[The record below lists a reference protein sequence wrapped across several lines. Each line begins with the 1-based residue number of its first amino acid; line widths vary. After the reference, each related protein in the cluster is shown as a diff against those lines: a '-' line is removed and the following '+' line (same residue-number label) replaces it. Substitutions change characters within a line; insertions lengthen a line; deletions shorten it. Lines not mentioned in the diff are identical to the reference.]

1 MLKKTRL
8 KQSILVLVWLISISA
23 RTLTLEDAERIALEE
38 NKELNALIELSN
50 ASFERAQEIV
60 SRYMPHATFQGAY
73 YKSEE
78 KITLLPG
85 FPPQDNFW
93 TTGFQ
98 FSQLIISKKLY
109 HEIKSGKFDYEAMKY
124 EVENFKNDLLYQV
137 RIAYW
142 EAVLNKEDIRIQE
155 ENIALLQESL
165 SQEVKKEAAGKS
177 AVYQVTQS
185 KVAVANSR
193 SSYYTSLRDYRRS
206 INNLKQSLGVDPN
219 IEIEVADD
227 TVNLGYLPDYF
238 VQDPCYWQIQAH
250 ENNPNLKRQAY
261 DVYSHNELK
270 KSHEGEYLPEIST
283 LASYQQQFIPATK
296 FTNQNYSWVGGF
308 YLYWNLFDGFGR
320 ESRIRQELYKE
331 RSSAYRYQQI
341 ANNLSLEVL
350 NQLSEADESLAIM
363 RSSKESLALSE
374 LALKQ
379 ALDRLKAGKIT
390 SLEYRDSALAHLRAR
405 QTYERSAFN
414 VLRTYYQLKRIS
426 GQDVE

>member
-1 MLKKTRL
+1 MLKKIKICFFFL
-8 KQSILVLVWLISISA
+8 SFFWLISISA
-23 RTLTLEDAERIALEE
+23 KTITLEDAERIALEE

-60 SRYMPHATFQGAY
+60 SRYMPQATFQGAY

-78 KITLLPG
+78 KIALLPG

-98 FSQLIISKKLY
+98 FSQLILSKKLY

-137 RIAYW
+137 RVAYW

-155 ENIALLQESL
+155 ENIKLLQESL
-165 SQEVKKEAAGKS
+165 AQEEMKEAAGKS
-177 AVYQVTQS
+177 AIYQVTQS

-193 SSYYTSLRDYRRS
+193 SSYFTAQRDYRRS
-206 INNLKQSLGVDPN
+206 LNNLKQTLGIDPN
-219 IEIEVADD
+219 SEIEVADEAIK
-227 TVNLGYLPDYF
+227 LGHLENYF
-238 VQDPCYWQIQAH
+238 IQDPCYWQNEAY

-261 DVYSHNELK
+261 EVYSHNELK
-270 KSHEGEYLPEIST
+270 KSHQGEYLPEIST

-296 FTNQNYSWVGGF
+296 FTNQNYTWVGGF

-320 ESRIRQELYKE
+320 ESRIRQEIYRE

-341 ANNLSLEVL
+341 ADNLSLEVL
-350 NQLSEADESLAIM
+350 NQLSEAEESFAIM
-363 RSSKESLALSE
+363 QSSKESLALSE

-426 GQDVE
+426 GKDVE

>member
-1 MLKKTRL
+1 MFLTPAF
-8 KQSILVLVWLISISA
+8 A
-23 RTLTLEDAERIALEE
+23 RVVSLEEAECIALNE

-60 SRYMPHATFQGAY
+60 ARYLPQATFQGAY

-78 KITLLPG
+78 KIQLLPG
-85 FPPQDNFW
+85 FPAQDNFW

-98 FSQLIISKKLY
+98 FSQLILSKKLY
-109 HEIKSGKFDYEAMKY
+109 HEIKSGKFDYEAMRY

-137 RIAYW
+137 RVAYW
-142 EAVLNKEDIRIQE
+142 EAVLNKEDIHIQE

-165 SQEVKKEAAGKS
+165 SQEELKEAAGKS
-177 AVYQVTQS
+177 SIYQVTQS

-193 SSYYTSLRDYRRS
+193 SSYFTALRDYRRS
-206 INNLKQSLGVDPN
+206 INHLKEVLGVDPN
-219 IEIEVADD
+219 TEIEVKDD
-227 TVNLGYLPDYF
+227 SIQLGSLSDYF
-238 VQDPCYWQIQAH
+238 VQDPCYWQKEAY
-250 ENNPNLKRQAY
+250 ENNPNLKRQAF
-261 DVYSHNELK
+261 DVNSHHELK

-296 FTNQNYSWVGGF
+296 FTNQNYTWVGGF

-320 ESRIRQELYKE
+320 ESRIRQEIYRE
-331 RSSAYRYQQI
+331 RSSAYRYRQI
-341 ANNLSLEVL
+341 ADNLNLEVI
-350 NQLSEADESLAIM
+350 NSLSDADESFAIM

>member
-1 MLKKTRL
+1 MPKKTRVYCFA
-8 KQSILVLVWLISISA
+8 ILIFLTPAFA
-23 RTLTLEDAERIALEE
+23 RVVSLEEAECIALNE

-60 SRYMPHATFQGAY
+60 ARYLPQATFQGAY

-78 KITLLPG
+78 KIQLLPG
-85 FPPQDNFW
+85 FPAQDNFW

-98 FSQLIISKKLY
+98 FSQLILSKKLY
-109 HEIKSGKFDYEAMKY
+109 HEIKSGKFDYEAMRY

-137 RIAYW
+137 RVAYW
-142 EAVLNKEDIRIQE
+142 EAVLNKEDIHIQE

-165 SQEVKKEAAGKS
+165 SQEELKEAAGKS
-177 AVYQVTQS
+177 SIYQVTQS

-193 SSYYTSLRDYRRS
+193 SSYFTALRDYRRS
-206 INNLKQSLGVDPN
+206 INHLKEVLGVDPN
-219 IEIEVADD
+219 TEIEVKDD
-227 TVNLGYLPDYF
+227 SIQLGSLSDYF
-238 VQDPCYWQIQAH
+238 VQDPRYWQKEAY
-250 ENNPNLKRQAY
+250 ENNPNLKRQAF
-261 DVYSHNELK
+261 DVNSHHELK

-296 FTNQNYSWVGGF
+296 FTNQNYTWVGGF

-320 ESRIRQELYKE
+320 ESRIRQEIYRE
-331 RSSAYRYQQI
+331 RSSAYRYRQI
-341 ANNLSLEVL
+341 ADNLNLEVI
-350 NQLSEADESLAIM
+350 NSLSDADESFAIM

>member
-1 MLKKTRL
+1 MLKKISL
-8 KQSILVLVWLISISA
+8 ALIWIMSISA
-23 RTLTLEDAERIALEE
+23 RTLTLEDAECIAVQE

-60 SRYMPHATFQGAY
+60 SRYLPHATFQGAY
-73 YKSEE
+73 FKSEE

-85 FPPQDNFW
+85 FPAQDNFW

-98 FSQLIISKKLY
+98 FSQLILSKKLY

-137 RIAYW
+137 RVAYW

-155 ENIALLQESL
+155 ENISLLQESL
-165 SQEVKKEAAGKS
+165 SQEEKRQAAGKS
-177 AVYQVTQS
+177 AIYQVTQS

-193 SSYYTSLRDYRRS
+193 SNFYTSQRDYRRS

-219 IEIEVADD
+219 EEIEVADD
-227 TVNLGYLPDYF
+227 FVNLGYLPDYF
-238 VQDPCYWQIQAH
+238 VQDPCYWQSQAFD
-250 ENNPNLKRQAY
+250 NNPQLRRQAY
-261 DVYSHNELK
+261 DVYSHYELK

-296 FTNQNYSWVGGF
+296 FTNQQYSWVGGF

-320 ESRIRQELYKE
+320 ESRIRQELYRE
-331 RSSAYRYQQI
+331 RASAYRYQRI
-341 ANNLSLEVL
+341 ADNLSLEVL
-350 NQLSEADESLAIM
+350 NQLNETQESLAIL
-363 RSSKESLALSE
+363 RSSKESLELSE

-390 SLEYRDSALAHLRAR
+390 SLEYRDSALGHLRAR

-414 VLRTYYQLKRIS
+414 VLRTYYDLKRIS